1 MTMTPKS
8 RRSFAQNIFRVHAAA
23 RRLLGLAP
31 RLLAV
36 ATALIVMPMMGGA
49 ARAATLTYTLSDADL
64 TSFLWGTITSVTGTL
79 TLGPTTTSSAV
90 TVTEPATYGATYT
103 FTGKI
108 NGAGYTE
115 VSQFQVPCVIL
126 GCTTP
131 PTAYAGLSL
140 QPPIGAATQYIS
152 ADFGDGGYGG
162 EYGGTVL
169 ATLTSGPSPSP
180 APEPAAWALMV
191 LGVGFVG
198 AGLRRRAAKAP
209 LRA

>member
-1 MTMTPKS
+1 MTMIPKS
-8 RRSFAQNIFRVHAAA
+8 RRSFAQIVFRVRAAA
-23 RRLLGLAP
+23 RSLLSFAP

-36 ATALIVMPMMGGA
+36 VTALTLMPRMGA
-49 ARAATLTYTLSDADL
+49 AAHAATLTYTLSDADL

-90 TVTEPATYGATYT
+90 TVTEPATYGASYT

-115 VSQFQVPCVIL
+115 VSQFQLPCIIF

-152 ADFGDGGYGG
+152 AEFGDGGYGG

-180 APEPAAWALMV
+180 APEPAAWALMI
-191 LGVGFVG
+191 LGVGLVG
-198 AGLRRRAAKAP
+198 AGLRSRAAKGP